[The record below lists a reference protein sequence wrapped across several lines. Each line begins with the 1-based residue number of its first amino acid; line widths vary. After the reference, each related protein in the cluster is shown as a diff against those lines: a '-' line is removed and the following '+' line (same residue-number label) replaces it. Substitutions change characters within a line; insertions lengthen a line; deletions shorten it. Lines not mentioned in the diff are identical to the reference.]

1 MHRDTKKILRKI
13 YDSGVTFEST
23 LNEKYSFDKIIDQH
37 LIDLEL
43 PKGNVLLKIEEWEHT
58 CHDGCCYTYGTK
70 VFINNKQVTSGYA
83 NEIGTILEEVLKYL
97 DYDVQLDF
105 NRNVE

>member
-1 MHRDTKKILRKI
+1 MIIFSNTLDKYGNSFVI
-13 YDSGVTFEST
+13 YCSP
-23 LNEKYSFDKIIDQH
+23 
-37 LIDLEL
+37 L

-83 NEIGTILEEVLKYL
+83 NEIGTILEEVLQYL
-97 DYDVQLDF
+97 DYDVQRDF

>member
-1 MHRDTKKILRKI
+1 MHRYTKKILKKI
-13 YDSGVTFEST
+13 YDSGAMFEST
-23 LNEKYSFDKIIDQH
+23 LNEKYSFDKIIEQH

-43 PKGNVLLKIEEWEHT
+43 PKGNVLLKTEGWEHT

-83 NEIGTILEEVLKYL
+83 NEIDTILEEVLEYL
-97 DYDVQLDF
+97 EYDVNCDF
-105 NRNVE
+105 NHNAE